1 LHPKSWQQ
9 YNSTDHDVARLFA
22 NLVRKLYNKQTNLK
36 RKSMTPTPEIEH
48 IVEQAVKIAQ
58 QKQHEYV
65 TTEHLLLSMI
75 RFAPFRKTADSFG
88 VEVDQLDLELDAYL
102 NSLVSLV
109 KSDVETPKKTQ
120 ALERIF
126 NRANVQVMF
135 TGRRTLSIID
145 LYLSIMSEGNSHAQY
160 YMLKYGMKKAEFVEF
175 WHKNYKPTDVK
186 MSSQQA
192 DEVLTEYCTSLTAR
206 AQKNQLEPMIGRG
219 KELEEMITVL
229 ARRFKANVLM
239 VGDPGVGK
247 THIVD
252 GLAQEIHAGRVPE
265 FLKGHEVWSLEIGS
279 LLAGSKYRGEF
290 EEKFK
295 AVIAALEAKKNCIL
309 FVDEAHTM
317 KGAGAGSTAGLDF
330 ANMLKPA
337 ITKGSLKIVAS
348 TTWEEFYESFEKDR
362 ALMRRFYRL
371 AIDEPD
377 ANTTEQILIGLSPR
391 LEQFHNVLID
401 TEAMTT
407 AVELANRYIH
417 DRKNP
422 DKSID
427 LIDAAC
433 ARERVKDQGTVTIT
447 RAMIEAQ
454 LSRVT
459 GVPTDKLQNERSAKI
474 VELESNIKQKLYG
487 QDAAVDAV
495 LDRVYIS
502 FAGISNE
509 NRPMA
514 SFLFLGP
521 TGTGKTELARLLS
534 RNLDMPLLK
543 YDMSEFQE
551 RHSVSSLIGA
561 PPGYVGFED
570 GSVGGGK
577 LISDIS
583 KNPFSIILFDEIE
596 KAHPDVS
603 NILLQMLDEG
613 VLTSSN
619 GKKVNVKNSI
629 IILTSNLGAAA
640 AEGNNIGFGSQEKTG
655 EDERALKE
663 FFKPEMRNRIDQIVK
678 FSKLDT
684 LAIKKVV
691 LKFTEEL
698 KTSLANKSIRLTLT
712 EAVVDMLADKGYDAK
727 MGARPLSRKI
737 DQLIRVPLSKRIL
750 FDRLSNCDITAD
762 MSGNDVVFDVVA
774 HEIPVVDD
782 DGIIRFPGA

>member
-1 LHPKSWQQ
+1 
-9 YNSTDHDVARLFA
+9 
-22 NLVRKLYNKQTNLK
+22 
-36 RKSMTPTPEIEH
+36 MTPTPEIEH

-58 QKQHEYV
+58 SKQHEYV

-75 RFAPFRKTADSFG
+75 RFAPFRKTADAFG
-88 VEVDQLDLELDAYL
+88 VEVDQLDSELDSYL

-175 WHKNYKPTDVK
+175 WQKNYKPTDVK
-186 MSSQQA
+186 MNSQQA
-192 DEVLTEYCTSLTAR
+192 DEVLTEYCTSLTVR
-206 AQKNQLEPMIGRG
+206 AEKNQLEPMIGRS

-295 AVIAALEAKKNCIL
+295 AVISALEAKKNCIL

-337 ITKGSLKIVAS
+337 ITKGNLKIVAS

-509 NRPMA
+509 TRPMA

-534 RNLDMPLLK
+534 KNLDMPLLK

-570 GSVGGGK
+570 GNVGGGK
-577 LISDIS
+577 LIADIS

-698 KTSLANKSIRLTLT
+698 QTSLANKNIRLTLT

-762 MSGNDVVFDVVA
+762 MNGEDVVFDVVA

>member
-1 LHPKSWQQ
+1 
-9 YNSTDHDVARLFA
+9 
-22 NLVRKLYNKQTNLK
+22 
-36 RKSMTPTPEIEH
+36 MTPTPEIEH

-58 QKQHEYV
+58 SKQHEYV

-75 RFAPFRKTADSFG
+75 RFAPFRKTVDAFG

-102 NSLVSLV
+102 TSLVSLV

-145 LYLSIMSEGNSHAQY
+145 LYLSIMSEGHSHAQY

-206 AQKNQLEPMIGRG
+206 AEKNQLEPMIGRG
-219 KELEEMITVL
+219 AELEEMITVL

-295 AVIAALEAKKNCIL
+295 AVIAALESKKNCIL

-337 ITKGSLKIVAS
+337 ITKGNLKIVAS

-362 ALMRRFYRL
+362 ALMRRFYKL

-391 LEQFHNVLID
+391 LEQFHNVMID
-401 TEAMTT
+401 TEAMTA

-433 ARERVKDQGTVTIT
+433 ARERVKDQGNVTIT

-487 QDAAVDAV
+487 QDDAVDAV

-570 GSVGGGK
+570 GNVGGGK

-640 AEGNNIGFGSQEKTG
+640 AEGNNIGFGSQEKIG

-684 LAIKKVV
+684 LAVKKVV

-698 KTSLANKSIRLTLT
+698 RTSLANKNIRLTLT

-750 FDRLSNCDITAD
+750 FDRLSDCDITAD
-762 MSGNDVVFDVVA
+762 MSGEDVVFDVVA
-774 HEIPVVDD
+774 HEIPVVGD